1 MSLTWSAHISWLF
14 GELPYLERVRAARE
28 TGFQRI
34 ETAWPQSSRDCE
46 RLPDTV
52 VEQGVQV
59 VLLNC
64 NAGDVQGGE
73 RGFLNDSSRREEA
86 ERDFLAAAEL
96 AQRLGTTSLNML
108 VGRELPG
115 VGLADQ
121 RRAVVHALRA
131 FAPEARARGLR
142 ILLEPIN
149 AIENRGYLLPTPG
162 AAAEL
167 IEECGSEGL
176 GVLLDI
182 YHVACAGDDPV
193 AAIER
198 CGALIGH
205 VQISDFPG
213 RGHPGSGE
221 LPIPEI
227 LARLAA
233 SGYEGSVG
241 LEYAP
246 GESTVSSFAFL
257 GDARYPVQLQA

>member
-28 TGFQRI
+28 SGFRRI
-34 ETAWPQSSRDCE
+34 ETAWPQSARDCE
-46 RLPDTV
+46 RLPDAV
-52 VEQGVQV
+52 AEHGVQV

-64 NAGDVQGGE
+64 NAGDAQGGE
-73 RGFLNDSSRREEA
+73 RGFLNDPTRREEA

-96 AQRLGTTSLNML
+96 AQLLGAKNLNVL
-108 VGRELPG
+108 VGRALPD
-115 VGLADQ
+115 VGLAEQ
-121 RRAVVHALRA
+121 RGAVVDALRA
-131 FAPEARARGLR
+131 FAPEARAQGLR

-149 AIENRGYLLPTPG
+149 AIENPGYLLPTP
-162 AAAEL
+162 AAAAKL
-167 IEECGSEGL
+167 IEECGSDGL
-176 GVLLDI
+176 GILFDI

-193 AAIER
+193 AAIE
-198 CGALIGH
+198 CHGPLIGH

-221 LPIPEI
+221 LPMTEI
-227 LARLAA
+227 LEQLAA

-246 GESTVSSFAFL
+246 GVDTVSSLAFL
-257 GDARYPVQLQA
+257 GYARYPVQL

>member
-1 MSLTWSAHISWLF
+1 VSLTWSAHISWLF

-28 TGFQRI
+28 SGFQRI
-34 ETAWPQSSRDCE
+34 ETAWPPSAHACE
-46 RLPDTV
+46 RLPDAV
-52 VEQGVQV
+52 AEHGVQV

-64 NAGDVQGGE
+64 NAGDAQGGE

-86 ERDFLAAAEL
+86 ERDFLAAAAL
-96 AQRLGTTSLNML
+96 AQRLGTANLNML
-108 VGRELPG
+108 VGRALPD
-115 VGLADQ
+115 VSLAEQ
-121 RRAVVHALRA
+121 RGAIVDALRA

-149 AIENRGYLLPTPG
+149 AIENPGFLLPTPA

-167 IEECGSEGL
+167 IEECGSDGL
-176 GVLLDI
+176 GILFDV
-182 YHVACAGDDPV
+182 YHVACAGGDPV

-198 CGALIGH
+198 HGPLIGH
-205 VQISDFPG
+205 VQVSDLPG

-221 LPIPEI
+221 LPMAEI
-227 LARLAA
+227 LAHLAA

-246 GESTVSSFAFL
+246 GEDTASSLAFL
-257 GDARYPVQLQA
+257 GDARYPVQL